1 MPGSSHIK
9 AAQAHEQAAE
19 THRAAAKCHETGDHK
34 AGLAKSE
41 AATKHSA
48 EASACCGSAH
58 NASKHA
64 MH

>member
-1 MPGSSHIK
+1 MPGSSHMK

-19 THRAAAKCHETGDHK
+19 THRSAAKSHEAGDHK

-41 AATKHSA
+41 TATKQSA
-48 EASACCGSAH
+48 DASTCCGTAH

-64 MH
+64 MK